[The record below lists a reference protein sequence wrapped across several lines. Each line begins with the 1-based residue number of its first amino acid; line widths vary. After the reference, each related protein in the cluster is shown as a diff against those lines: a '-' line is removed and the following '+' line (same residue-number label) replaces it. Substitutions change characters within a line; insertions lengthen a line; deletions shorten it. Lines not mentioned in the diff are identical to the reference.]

1 MFVFPGSGDLLLA
14 SIDTVITKGLSDYGY
29 AAIFVLMALE
39 SACIPIPSEVTMVF
53 GGALTTTAVVGS
65 GHELSLIWVGVAGIL
80 GNLVGSWAAYGVG
93 AWGGRPLVDRF
104 GRYLL
109 IRPHEVDR
117 AQVWFEQRGE
127 LTVFV
132 SRLLPV
138 VRTFISLP
146 AGIARMRLRTF
157 TAYTLLGCIPFVY
170 ALAIAGHVAG
180 ANWEH
185 VRKAVSPVSWV
196 IGVALIVCVAVY
208 VARRWK
214 TVRAE
219 YSALDA
225 RGAATPDQD

>member
-1 MFVFPGSGDLLLA
+1 LVG
-14 SIDTVITKGLSDYGY
+14 SIDTVITKALSDYGY
-29 AAIFVLMALE
+29 MAIFALMALE

-53 GGALTTTAVVGS
+53 GGALTTSAVVGS
-65 GHELSLIWVGVAGIL
+65 GHELSLVWVGVAGIL
-80 GNLVGSWAAYGVG
+80 GNLAGSWAAYGVG
-93 AWGGRPLVDRF
+93 AWGGRPLIDRF

-117 AQVWFEQRGE
+117 AQSWFEQRGE

-138 VRTFISLP
+138 IRTFISLP

-185 VRKAVSPVSWV
+185 VRKLVSPISWV
-196 IGVALIVCVAVY
+196 LAGALVILGVVY

-219 YSALDA
+219 YAALDA
-225 RGAATPDQD
+225 QRAAER

>member
-1 MFVFPGSGDLLLA
+1 MLA
-14 SIDTVITKGLSDYGY
+14 SLDTAITKTLVDYGY
-29 AAIFVLMALE
+29 LAIFALMALE

-53 GGALTTTAVVGS
+53 GGALTTTAVVGA
-65 GHELSLIWVGVAGIL
+65 GHELSLVWVGLAGVL
-80 GNLVGSWAAYGVG
+80 GNLVGSWVAYAAG

-117 AQVWFEQRGE
+117 AHAWFEQRGE
-127 LTVFV
+127 MTVFV

-146 AGIARMRLRTF
+146 AGIARMRLSRF
-157 TAYTLLGCIPFVY
+157 TAYTLLGCVPFVY

-185 VRKAVSPVSWV
+185 VRKVVSPISWLIAVVLV
-196 IGVALIVCVAVY
+196 ILGAVY

-214 TVRAE
+214 SVRAE

-225 RGAATPDQD
+225 RQVAPDQD

>member
-1 MFVFPGSGDLLLA
+1 MLA
-14 SIDTVITKGLSDYGY
+14 SIDTVITKALSDYGY
-29 AAIFVLMALE
+29 VAIFALMALE

-65 GHELSLIWVGVAGIL
+65 GHELSLVWVGLAGVL
-80 GNLVGSWAAYGVG
+80 GNLAGSWVAYAAG

-117 AQVWFEQRGE
+117 AHAWFEERGE
-127 LTVFV
+127 FTVFV

-146 AGIARMRLRTF
+146 AGIARMRPRTF
-157 TAYTLLGCIPFVY
+157 TAYTLLGCVPFVY

-185 VRKAVSPVSWV
+185 VRKLVSPISW
-196 IGVALIVCVAVY
+196 LIAATLLILGTVY

-219 YSALDA
+219 YAALDA
-225 RGAATPDQD
+225 QKAAASDQD

>member
-1 MFVFPGSGDLLLA
+1 MLG
-14 SIDTVITKGLSDYGY
+14 SIDTVITKALTDYGY
-29 AAIFVLMALE
+29 LAIFALMALE

-53 GGALTTTAVVGS
+53 GGALTTSAVVGS
-65 GHELSLIWVGVAGIL
+65 GHELSLVWVGVAGIL

-93 AWGGRPLVDRF
+93 AWGGRPMVDRF

-117 AQVWFEQRGE
+117 AQAWFEQRGE

-138 VRTFISLP
+138 IRTFISLP
-146 AGIARMRLRTF
+146 AGIARMRPRTF

-185 VRKAVSPVSWV
+185 VRKSVAPISWV
-196 IGVALIVCVAVY
+196 IAGVLVILAVIY

-225 RGAATPDQD
+225 QRAAQPDQD